1 VDVRPGAVWPG
12 VLDKDVAR
20 GGERVCD
27 RGVYVTGKERLA
39 HYLAQNPADVLSRD
53 RSDKIEVRGP
63 CNPACQ
69 LGTRPTGCAR
79 QTYSEHHLVCFQ
91 VTSSGSTPNVSG
103 VHDVAEP
110 TSGRPLAKAHYGDYT
125 PFAQGRSAMIPNKH
139 VSVAQIKATLSQRI
153 REAEHGGTVLI
164 TRRGRPVAALVS
176 AAELQR
182 LRRLQSAGPEGGL
195 ASVAGGWKGSEELA
209 DLIDSSPRRG
219 RRAHLRLD

>member
-1 VDVRPGAVWPG
+1 
-12 VLDKDVAR
+12 
-20 GGERVCD
+20 
-27 RGVYVTGKERLA
+27 
-39 HYLAQNPADVLSRD
+39 
-53 RSDKIEVRGP
+53 
-63 CNPACQ
+63 
-69 LGTRPTGCAR
+69 
-79 QTYSEHHLVCFQ
+79 
-91 VTSSGSTPNVSG
+91 
-103 VHDVAEP
+103 
-110 TSGRPLAKAHYGDYT
+110 
-125 PFAQGRSAMIPNKH
+125 MIPSRH
-139 VSVAQIKATLSQRI
+139 VSVAEIKATLSERI